1 MQMLANP
8 LKYPLATLAGGVLL
22 VVGARGLNVA
32 PPILVPVAIASSVGA
47 ATVLKQR
54 DPNVIQLE
62 NPQLARE
69 LLDIR
74 QSALAL
80 AEKAEGLQA
89 ESRHQLGD
97 DTFHVELLAA
107 VELACV
113 RVVELP
119 AKVDRLGQRLQGK
132 DSLLSVDELQAQLQ
146 AIEQRKSRS
155 TGVAREQL
163 DRLAATLNTNI
174 ELARQGSDARQ
185 AQAIAL
191 STMIQ
196 ESAGMLQ
203 QLQNRL
209 RTANLSDTSQVNEL
223 RSLSRDLE
231 GVQEN
236 VDLLMAS

>member
-113 RVVELP
+113 R
-119 AKVDRLGQRLQGK
+119 ARLLT
-132 DSLLSVDELQAQLQ
+132 LSNGN
-146 AIEQRKSRS
+146 AIM
-155 TGVAREQL
+155 
-163 DRLAATLNTNI
+163 
-174 ELARQGSDARQ
+174 SDAD
-185 AQAIAL
+185 A
-191 STMIQ
+191 SDN
-196 ESAGMLQ
+196 
-203 QLQNRL
+203 QLWKL
-209 RTANLSDTSQVNEL
+209 ITPVEFTCNE
-223 RSLSRDLE
+223 
-231 GVQEN
+231 N
-236 VDLLMAS
+236 NPP

>member
-1 MQMLANP
+1 MQLLANP
-8 LKYPLATLAGGVLL
+8 LQYPLAMAVGGLLL
-22 VVGARGLNVA
+22 VIGARGLNVT

-54 DPNVIQLE
+54 DPNAIQLE

-74 QSALAL
+74 QSALEL

-113 RVVELP
+113 RVAELP

-132 DSLLSVDELQAQLQ
+132 DSLLSVDELQTQLQ
-146 AIEQRKSRS
+146 AIEQRKDRS

-163 DRLAATLNTNI
+163 DRLATTITNNI
-174 ELARQGSDARQ
+174 RLARQGSDARQ

-209 RTANLSDTSQVNEL
+209 RTANLNDTSQVDEL
-223 RSLSRDLE
+223 RSLSHDLE

-236 VDLLMAS
+236 VDLLMAG

>member
-1 MQMLANP
+1 MLANP

-22 VVGARGLNVA
+22 VVGARGLNVT
-32 PPILVPVAIASSVGA
+32 PPVLVPVAIASSVGA

-54 DPNVIQLE
+54 DPTSIQLD

-74 QSALAL
+74 QSAVAL

-89 ESRHQLGD
+89 ESRHQMGD

-107 VELACV
+107 VELVCV
-113 RVVELP
+113 RVAELP
-119 AKVDRLGQRLQGK
+119 AKVDRLGQRFKGK
-132 DSLLSVDELQAQLQ
+132 DSLLSVDELQAQLH
-146 AIEQRKSRS
+146 EVERRKSRS
-155 TGVAREQL
+155 SGVAREQL
-163 DRLAATLNTNI
+163 DRLATTLDNNI
-174 ELARQGSDARQ
+174 QLARQGSDARQ

-191 STMIQ
+191 STMIH

-209 RTANLSDTSQVNEL
+209 RTANLNDTSQVNEL

-236 VDLLMAS
+236 VDLLMAG

>member
-8 LKYPLATLAGGVLL
+8 LQYPLATLVGGILL
-22 VVGARGLNVA
+22 VAGTRGLNVS
-32 PPILVPVAIASSVGA
+32 PPILIPVAVVSSVGA

-54 DPNVIQLE
+54 DPTAIQLDS
-62 NPQLARE
+62 PQLARE

-74 QSALAL
+74 QSAVAL

-113 RVVELP
+113 KVAELP

-132 DSLLSVDELQAQLQ
+132 DSLLSVDELLAQLQ
-146 AIEQRKSRS
+146 EIERRKSRS

-163 DRLAATLNTNI
+163 DRLATTLHKNI
-174 ELARQGSDARQ
+174 QLARQGSDARQ

-191 STMIQ
+191 STMIH

-203 QLQNRL
+203 QLQNQL
-209 RTANLSDTSQVNEL
+209 RTADLNDSGQVNEL